1 MGPERRAPSVAV
13 DVVLV
18 RPDGSIVLVRRA
30 KEPFKGC
37 WALPG
42 GFVRYGER
50 VEDAARREA
59 REETGLEVAIEGLVG
74 VYSEPDRDP
83 RGHVISIAVLPEHRR
98 RGIATALM
106 KEALSRMAERY
117 GATECYLEVR
127 VSNKPAISLYEKLGF
142 RKADTIPHYYLDGE
156 DAYLMKKSLMPTDA

>member
-1 MGPERRAPSVAV
+1 MSFTLRDFRPEDLEAVIYINRTCLPENYSHHFFMSIHRSYPDLFLVAEADGRIVGYIMCRIERSFWGRR
-13 DVVLV
+13 
-18 RPDGSIVLVRRA
+18 
-30 KEPFKGC
+30 K
-37 WALPG
+37 
-42 GFVRYGER
+42 
-50 VEDAARREA
+50 
-59 REETGLEVAIEGLVG
+59 
-74 VYSEPDRDP
+74 
-83 RGHVISIAVLPEHRR
+83 GHVISIAVLPEHRR